1 MSEDSLER
9 YGARRLAVIDG
20 GDGAGLW
27 DVSTHRLIAA
37 ALTKADDSAEV
48 VAFSPDGRTLA
59 FSDNIDHVYL
69 CPVSGGSR

>member
-9 YGARRLAVIDG
+9 YGARRL
-20 GDGAGLW
+20 
-27 DVSTHRLIAA
+27 A